1 MKIQLFQMDIQYDNS
16 EVNEKKINTWFKNH
30 VDIDT
35 NVVVLPEMW
44 NNGYALEE
52 LDYKSDN
59 HLERSFPFI
68 SHLAK

>member
-1 MKIQLFQMDIQYDNS
+1 
-16 EVNEKKINTWFKNH
+16 
-30 VDIDT
+30 
-35 NVVVLPEMW
+35 MW

-68 SHLAK
+68 SHIAKQYDVDIIASSVSNKKMIKSTILHFQ